1 MERKDENMAELSR
14 LGLGCMGM
22 NMSNA
27 DRSVETIHYALD
39 QGINLFNTG
48 DFYGGGDS
56 EMLLREAFRGIPRDK
71 YWLNVKFG
79 ILTRPGGGIYGLD
92 VKPFNIKAHLT
103 YDLHRLGVDYI
114 DLYEPARLDEAIPVE
129 DVIGELADLVKEGY
143 IREIGLTQVTAER
156 IDRAVK
162 VHPIRMLEVDYSIAN
177 RVIETD
183 GVLEAARRNG
193 IDLLAFG
200 VLSHGVLTETEAG
213 DAASVRR
220 GVPAEEKA
228 RLLRDVREIA
238 AEKQTTLSN
247 LMLAYVYAKNPDM
260 RAIVGTTRAA
270 HLQEAI
276 QALQLKLTAEEVA
289 RIEAAFPAGRFQ
301 GMGTRNPVFQDGR
314 IIGG

>member
-1 MERKDENMAELSR
+1 MTQLSR

-27 DRSVETIHYALD
+27 DRSLETIHYALD

-56 EMLLREAFRGIPRDK
+56 EMILREAFRGVARDK

-183 GVLEAARRNG
+183 GVLETARRNG

-213 DAASVRR
+213 DRASTRR
-220 GVPAEEKA
+220 GISPEEKTS
-228 RLLRDVREIA
+228 LLREVREIA

-247 LMLAYVYAKNPDM
+247 LMQAYVYAKNPDM

-276 QALQLKLTAEEVA
+276 QALQLTLTDEEVA
-289 RIEAAFPAGRFQ
+289 RVEAAFPAERFQ
-301 GMGTRNPVFQDGR
+301 GMGTRNPIFQDGR
-314 IIGG
+314 IVGG